1 MIDLD
6 TIESVHLEGDT
17 ELYLT
22 FASWLC
28 LSKVSYVEFQ
38 KLSKWTNC
46 YLYVLPADREILAE
60 LSDWLY
66 QRHRD
71 DLYYLALLVSHIV
84 ANIPLTQQVL
94 LLRRLSEH
102 DC

>member
-6 TIESVHLEGDT
+6 AIESVHLKGDT

-28 LSKVSYVEFQ
+28 LGKITYDQFQ

-46 YLYVLPADREILAE
+46 YCYVLPDDREILAE

-66 QRHRD
+66 QWHRD